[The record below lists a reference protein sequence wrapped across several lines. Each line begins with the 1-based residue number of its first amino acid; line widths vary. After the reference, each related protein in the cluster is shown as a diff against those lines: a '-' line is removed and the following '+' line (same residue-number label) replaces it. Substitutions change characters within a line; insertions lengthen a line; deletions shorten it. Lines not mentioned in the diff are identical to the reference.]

1 MTGFINQIL
10 AELKSNSTLAS
21 KPLVKMLVEST
32 DKSIALGENTKT
44 VYLNLK
50 EGITAI
56 NSALKDS
63 NLSIL
68 LEQFNRLEATP
79 EAKVNELARKSNL
92 TSKLALLRESKAM
105 ANPMFSTQV
114 GIFENWIKA
123 GHPDF
128 ILCENFIKVFGEY
141 NYDTAVN
148 NIVNSVS
155 TYLSENRSQLLMLSA
170 IYNIDRLPASNY
182 SEVSKNLKTMLV
194 EESYTSDILKVKFGN
209 TIPAITKLAND
220 LRIIESETLG
230 YFTLGEGDSFT
241 SINNMIAPATQ
252 AKDGF
257 IVFTDNR
264 FVSVRESKSL
274 TGKESK
280 IFIDDTFKIA
290 EVDPTYVKEK
300 FPKFYSVAESFNS
313 LGFTK
318 NSDGTG
324 VTSNAIR
331 NFNLSFKT
339 NRAKELDLYLNESL
353 VENIKD
359 INISEALTLESTDIK
374 KKVLTLFENTS
385 NLFNFDFI
393 KELSNDRT
401 LAEATVFKLNDAFYI
416 CEKVNT
422 ADRNWIKVDE
432 FKLYEFCMNNFN
444 YDISSIFK
452 TKINEKIEDF
462 KIIESKKESIM
473 LDVSKLE
480 ETLEKIQK
488 TLSNPAV
495 EKDAIKKLEGIK
507 ESIETTINSLKE
519 DYIGLDIFKNSARLS
534 K

>member
-21 KPLVKMLVEST
+21 EPLVKMLVEST

-44 VYLNLK
+44 VYSNLK
-50 EGITAI
+50 EGINAI
-56 NSALKDS
+56 NSALNNS
-63 NLSIL
+63 NLSVL
-68 LEQFNRLEATP
+68 LEQFNKLEATP
-79 EAKVNELARKSNL
+79 EAKVNELARKSNIA
-92 TSKLALLRESKAM
+92 SKIALLRESKAM
-105 ANPMFSTQV
+105 ANPMFSTQI
-114 GIFENWIKA
+114 GIFENWISA

-141 NYDTAVN
+141 NYDSTVKD
-148 NIVNSVS
+148 IVNQVS
-155 TYLSENRSQLLMLSA
+155 TYLSENRSQVLMLSA
-170 IYNIDRLPASNY
+170 IYNMDRMPAGNY
-182 SEVSKNLKTMLV
+182 SEASQDLKKMLV

-209 TIPAITKLAND
+209 TIPTIAKLAND
-220 LRIIESETLG
+220 LRIVEAETLG

-241 SINNMIAPATQ
+241 SVNNMIAPATQ

-274 TGKESK
+274 TGKETK
-280 IFIDDTFKIA
+280 VFVDGDFKIA
-290 EVDPTYVKEK
+290 EVDPNYIKEK
-300 FPKFYSVAESFNS
+300 FPKFYSVAESFTS

-339 NRAKELDLYLNESL
+339 NEAKELDLYLNESL
-353 VENIKD
+353 VENAKD

-374 KKVLTLFENTS
+374 KKVLTLFENTN

-401 LAEATVFKLNDAFYI
+401 LAEATIFKLNDAFYI

-422 ADRNWIKVDE
+422 AERNWIKVDE
-432 FKLYEFCMNNFN
+432 FKLYEFCITNFN
-444 YDISSIFK
+444 YDISPIFK
-452 TKINEKIEDF
+452 TKIDEKIEEF
-462 KIIESKKESIM
+462 KIIESKKEAIM

-488 TLSNPAV
+488 TISNPDV
-495 EKDAIKKLEGIK
+495 EKDAVKKLEGIK

-519 DYIGLDIFKNSARLS
+519 DYIGLDIFKNSARLA